1 MKLTDDIVKALQ
13 GCIESLGSKSALA
26 MKANVDVGTIGRYLS
41 KQTKTI
47 ADDTWDQIYPVLR
60 PYLPKSF
67 DMDKNNDNSNGKGLM
82 LTSDQ
87 KILLDAFAELPDEMR
102 KKKLL
107 EIVELAKTEILKKKN
122 SDSY

>member
-1 MKLTDDIVKALQ
+1 MKITDDIVRALQ
-13 GCIESLGSKSALA
+13 GCVESLGSKSALA
-26 MKANVDVGTIGRYLS
+26 MKANVNVETIGRYLS

-47 ADDTWDQIYPVLR
+47 ADDTWDQIYPVLK

-67 DMDKNNDNSNGKGLM
+67 DMDKNNDFSNGKGLM

-87 KILLDAFAELPDEMR
+87 KILLDAFAELPENLK

-107 EIVELAKTEILKKKN
+107 EITELAKTEILKKKN
-122 SDSY
+122 SD